1 MATLKLLATAAK
13 VSPAVR
19 RWSASARWCAVSFGL
34 RPNLTPFAKVLA
46 TFPRTFADEFTLEFS
61 DRCGVGDFSDTVEF
75 PEKGGDRGDGGMG
88 KSGGPE
94 KLPVSCA

>member
-34 RPNLTPFAKVLA
+34 RPNLTPFAKALA

-61 DRCGVGDFSDTVEF
+61 DTRFLRVG
-75 PEKGGDRGDGGMG
+75 RG
-88 KSGGPE
+88 SG
-94 KLPVSCA
+94 LPLWGE